1 MHIVVTGGSGK
12 LGAVVVERLL
22 DAGHQ
27 VTNADARDGADP
39 RARFL
44 RLDLTDYGQVV
55 EALTGIDDRYDQV
68 DAVVHLAAIPA
79 PGLTANA
86 ATFANNSAASF
97 HVYQAAKLA
106 GITKVVWAS
115 SETVLGLPFT
125 DPPAYVPVDEE
136 VLEPNSTYSLVK
148 SLEER
153 MAEQFCRWNP
163 ELSMVGLR
171 FSNVMRVP
179 DYADFAGFDTDGRA
193 FNLWSYIDA
202 RDGAQAVERALAYE
216 PRGAEVF
223 VIASPDIVLDTPVEQ
238 LLAERFGEIE
248 HRRPLGEYESPLG
261 IDKARRVLGYDPQ
274 HSWRDHV

>member
-12 LGAVVVERLL
+12 LGAVVVQRLL

-27 VTNADARDGADP
+27 VTNVDAGDGADS

-55 EALTGIDDRYDQV
+55 EALTGIDDAYAAV

-79 PGLTANA
+79 PGLTGNA

-115 SETVLGLPFT
+115 SETVLGLPF
-125 DPPAYVPVDEE
+125 DEPPAYVPVDED
-136 VLEPNSTYSLVK
+136 VVAPNSTYSLVK

-163 ELSMVGLR
+163 ALSMVGLR
-171 FSNVMRVP
+171 FSNVMRVE
-179 DYADFAGFDTDGRA
+179 DYPGFPGFDAESRA

-223 VIASPDIVLDTPVEQ
+223 VIASPDVVLDIPVER
-238 LLAERFGEIE
+238 LLTDRFGAVE
-248 HRRPLGEYESPLG
+248 HRRPLGTHESPLG
-261 IDKARRVLGYDPQ
+261 IDKARRLLGYDPQ